1 MPEEAAGQAAAVTGE
16 GFEAEIPMPEEAAGQ
31 AAAVTGAG
39 FEIEVPMPE
48 EAAGQAAEEM
58 AGVPEAIE
66 AAPQPVE
73 VSAAGVTL

>member
-1 MPEEAAGQAAAVTGE
+1 LPEEAACVAVALSGDFLDWVFRLAEDAASE
-16 GFEAEIPMPEEAAGQ
+16 

-48 EAAGQAAEEM
+48 EAASEAAEEM